1 MLNKYLHKT
10 LIKKYKRKYSDFKS
24 FKKVIPLPLFKQY
37 YIKDF
42 YNDRELEILRKF
54 LNIGQELL
62 HIFLIKRH
70 LLNRVV
76 EKKYYFM
83 ISPSKMLPNR
93 FLSFKR
99 RYFKR
104 KKRKKNLK
112 LRFKFFFRSN
122 YDNFL
127 FYLTIF
133 NKQVIIKPFNFLHA
147 LFYYKKRIFK
157 KIYIIR
163 KRRRIRFRRFYYKY
177 LRRRRRRLVRRRIK
191 YLKYR
196 LKKKFVMKRFHAM
209 KIKRFKNF
217 FKVIAFFH
225 LCKQKKK
232 KIDDNFKIKSIFSLP
247 YKLLKFNFN
256 KIHNSYNFFINFKQR
271 KKKIKIL
278 NTNNNNNKNIFN
290 SEKIPVYDN
299 IKIILKNRL
308 INNKIVKKKKQ
319 KKQQLKEL
327 IFFNKKK
334 NNTKKKKDLI
344 FSNKKKLKK
353 KNKVLNSNML
363 NLSDT
368 SLYNNNFLIDFLK
381 NENIIYKKFFSKKKH
396 FPDYLIVTSSIKN
409 NINSIKFF
417 KKKKVYKLYKLIVLM
432 KLIDKLSK
440 KILFFKKK
448 LNNFFLKQK
457 RKLSRFFLRLLKINK
472 KLLKKFNKYKKIIY
486 NFIYIIKQLKNKLE
500 EFILNFYIIYNTI
513 NKMDINNMTFLKKV
527 YYCLKKRKFKSKF
540 KNNRKLVFSFLFL
553 KRRFVF
559 SKNKRFIFSYTNKI
573 NNRLLKRWRRKF
585 FFRKKYRKQKK
596 GFFRRVKKTFNVSSF
611 YLYKNYFN
619 KKKILKNNF
628 FSHFCNKKFKYL
640 YFCFFKKANI
650 NYSKNI
656 QINKNVDFLQKKII

>member
-1 MLNKYLHKT
+1 
-10 LIKKYKRKYSDFKS
+10 
-24 FKKVIPLPLFKQY
+24 
-37 YIKDF
+37 
-42 YNDRELEILRKF
+42 
-54 LNIGQELL
+54 
-62 HIFLIKRH
+62 
-70 LLNRVV
+70 
-76 EKKYYFM
+76 
-83 ISPSKMLPNR
+83 
-93 FLSFKR
+93 
-99 RYFKR
+99 
-104 KKRKKNLK
+104 
-112 LRFKFFFRSN
+112 
-122 YDNFL
+122 
-127 FYLTIF
+127 
-133 NKQVIIKPFNFLHA
+133 
-147 LFYYKKRIFK
+147 
-157 KIYIIR
+157 
-163 KRRRIRFRRFYYKY
+163 
-177 LRRRRRRLVRRRIK
+177 LVRRRIK

-196 LKKKFVMKRFHAM
+196 LKKKFVMKRFHDM

-225 LCKQKKK
+225 ICKQKKK

-247 YKLLKFNFN
+247 YKLLKFHFN

-278 NTNNNNNKNIFN
+278 NTNNDNNKSIFN
-290 SEKIPVYDN
+290 GEKIQVYDN

-308 INNKIVKKKKQ
+308 INNKIIKKKKQ

-334 NNTKKKKDLI
+334 DNTKQKKQLI
-344 FSNKKKLKK
+344 FFTKK
-353 KNKVLNSNML
+353 KNKVLKTNIL
-363 NLSDT
+363 NLNNNS
-368 SLYNNNFLIDFLK
+368 SSYNNKFLIHFLK
-381 NENIIYKKFFSKKKH
+381 NENSIYKKYFIKKRN
-396 FPDYLIVTSSIKN
+396 FPDYLIVTSSIKS
-409 NINSIKFF
+409 NINSIKLL
-417 KKKKVYKLYKLIVLM
+417 KKKKVYKLYKLISLM
-432 KLIDKLSK
+432 KSINKLSK
-440 KILFFKKK
+440 KILFLKKK

-472 KLLKKFNKYKKIIY
+472 KLLNKFNKYKKIIY
-486 NFIYIIKQLKNKLE
+486 NFIYIIKQLKIKLE

-540 KNNRKLVFSFLFL
+540 KNKRKLVFSFLFL
-553 KRRFVF
+553 KKRFIF

-573 NNRLLKRWRRKF
+573 NNRLLKRWRKKY
-585 FFRKKYRKQKK
+585 FFRKKYRKLKK
-596 GFFRRVKKTFNVSSF
+596 GFFRRVKKSFNVSSF

-628 FSHFCNKKFKYL
+628 FSHFCNKKFKHL